1 MGKGKKAAKPKKT
14 TTVKDL
20 TVTDAKAVRG
30 GKVAMQ
36 DIKFTQTVN
45 KASPSL

>member
-1 MGKGKKAAKPKKT
+1 MGKGKKPAKRKKA

-30 GKVAMQ
+30 GGKVATQ
-36 DIKFTQTVN
+36 EFHFTQTVN
-45 KASPSL
+45 KATP